1 MPLLARTYI
10 KAGLVHF
17 AVALVL
23 GVLVAAQPVFQWS
36 PSVVVLRPVFLHLLI
51 VGWVTQ
57 LIIGVAYWMFPK
69 QSKEQPRGST
79 RLGWVVF
86 ALLNVGLILRA
97 VGEPLFALQ
106 AGSFT
111 GVLLAVSAVFQ
122 VLAGW
127 LFIANTWGRV
137 KER

>member
-10 KAGLVHF
+10 KAGLVHL
-17 AVALVL
+17 AVALVFS
-23 GVLVAAQPVFQWS
+23 VLVAAQPVLQLS
-36 PSVVVLRPVFLHLLI
+36 PMVAVLRPVFLHLLI

-79 RLGWVVF
+79 RLGWIVF
-86 ALLNVGLILRA
+86 ALLNLGLILRA
-97 VGEPLFALQ
+97 VAEPLFALQ
-106 AGSFT
+106 PGSRF
-111 GVLLAVSAVFQ
+111 GVLLAVSAVLQ
-122 VLAGW
+122 VAAGW

>member
-10 KAGLVHF
+10 TTGLVHF
-17 AVALVL
+17 AVALVF
-23 GVLVAAQPVFQWS
+23 GVLVAAQPLFQWS
-36 PSVVVLRPVFLHLLI
+36 PSVVALRPVMLHLLI
-51 VGWVTQ
+51 VGWITQ

-79 RLGWVVF
+79 RAGWIVF
-86 ALLNVGLILRA
+86 ALLNVGLILRG

-106 AGSFT
+106 AESYLD
-111 GVLLAVSAVFQ
+111 VLLALSAVMQ
-122 VLAGW
+122 VTAGW

>member
-1 MPLLARTYI
+1 MPLVARAYI

-17 AVALVL
+17 AVALVF
-23 GVLVAAQPVFQWS
+23 GVLVAAQPLLQWS
-36 PSVVVLRPVFLHLLI
+36 PAVAALRPVFLHLLI

-79 RLGWVVF
+79 RLGWTVF
-86 ALLNVGLILRA
+86 ALLNGGLILRA
-97 VGEPLFALQ
+97 VGEPLFMLQ
-106 AGSFT
+106 VGTFAGI
-111 GVLLAVSAVFQ
+111 LLAVSAVLQ
-122 VLAGW
+122 VTAGW

>member
-17 AVALVL
+17 AIALVL
-23 GVLVAAQPVFQWS
+23 GVVIAVQPLLQWS
-36 PSVVVLRPVFLHLLI
+36 PSVAALRPVFLHLLI
-51 VGWVTQ
+51 VGWITQ

-69 QSKEQPRGST
+69 QSKEQPRGSI
-79 RLGWVVF
+79 RLGWTVF
-86 ALLNVGLILRA
+86 ALLNMGLILRA

-111 GVLLAVSAVFQ
+111 GVLLALSAVMQ
-122 VLAGW
+122 VAAGW